1 MIEAGPGDYMIAD
14 AYRDQVA
21 LNVINRDNLANL
33 VASVRQQAED
43 AMREWCAEIVDDK
56 VKRLEASVGPLLG
69 WSVTQAKLKQARDLA
84 TAICATPPK
93 PDRLNGEGV

>member
-33 VASVRQQAED
+33 IASVRQQAED
-43 AMREWCAEIVDDK
+43 AMRERAAREVD
-56 VKRLEASVGPLLG
+56 RL
-69 WSVTQAKLKQARDLA
+69 ARIAAHSPFWQPGTDQQLEGLA
-84 TAICATPPK
+84 TAIRGIDAG
-93 PDRLNGEGV
+93 GEGE

>member
-33 VASVRQQAED
+33 IASVRQQAED
-43 AMREWCAEIVDDK
+43 AMRERCAKAAEAWCGSRASDG
-56 VKRLEASVGPLLG
+56 VKDS
-69 WSVTQAKLKQARDLA
+69 ARSSI
-84 TAICATPPK
+84 AIAAAIRGI
-93 PDRLNGEGV
+93 DA

>member
-21 LNVINRDNLANL
+21 VNVINRDNLANL

-43 AMREWCAEIVDDK
+43 AMRERCAAIAEGQKEKWGHHAYVVATADSI
-56 VKRLEASVGPLLG
+56 
-69 WSVTQAKLKQARDLA
+69 A
-84 TAICATPPK
+84 TAIRGIDAG
-93 PDRLNGEGV
+93 GEG